1 MNDLYVKIKKA
12 KQQYRVAATKEKNH
26 RAKVKASVL
35 STLMGDI
42 ETKSKRGEEVTET
55 CVIKLVKKYICD
67 INETLKVKNNID
79 LETQKDALKVF
90 VPRQLSDEELRAF
103 ILGEVSGLDNPTIR
117 DMGKILSVLKSKHD
131 GKYDGGRA
139 SKIAKDILTIKN

>member
-12 KQQYRVAATKEKNH
+12 KQQYRYTATKEKNH

-42 ETKSKRGEEVTET
+42 ETKAKRGEYVSET
-55 CVIKLVKKYICD
+55 CVIKLVKKYLTD
-67 INETLKVKNNID
+67 IEATLKVKSDID
-79 LETQKDALKVF
+79 LETQRDALKVY

-103 ILGEVSGLDNPTIR
+103 ILVEANALDNPTIR